1 MEMMQLFKS
10 MPGQFLSPLNNVER
24 KGEHSK
30 LMTAFE
36 DLLQGELVGEENI
49 ESLIE
54 MVKEEL
60 KGFGIT
66 MSGAS
71 GDLDM
76 RGLFEKIENTDLSK
90 AALWKDDGMPEEF
103 EQLFSMTSKELPS
116 LNEKEQVKLSEFLK
130 DLHTEVASASIFDN
144 RSVMMSFMQP
154 PMEWGSGKSLS
165 VNGEGSPEK
174 QLQSL
179 WGKFEQLTGKLF
191 SQGDAVHQTKKVT
204 LDQKTI
210 IELKQ
215 IVDQVTKLAAASKD
229 PGVFNETLSRASKG
243 SSQEQQQLLSD
254 LVKNYSDRK
263 SMVVNY
269 AQQAQVTSKD
279 MAKWLSQSITKLTQ
293 SEQAPAPHLS
303 SAHLSMNMTKVEQH
317 VIHLNSSQS
326 QPMMQSQFMEQFDQ
340 MMKSS
345 RMFSN
350 SSGMTELNIRLNPR
364 QLGDMTVRLM
374 QMNGEMTVKILVTS
388 QAAKDMLD
396 SNMNQLRHM
405 FSPQQVVVEKTDMT
419 SGEQFLTEHDKEAGD
434 FGHQRDSSQEEQES
448 SDEPH
453 AEGEEVSFQEV
464 LMNEKV

>member
-1 MEMMQLFKS
+1 MMQLFNA
-10 MPGQFLSPLNNVER
+10 MPGQFLSSLNNVQR
-24 KGEHSK
+24 KGEQSD

-54 MVKEEL
+54 MVKKEL

-71 GDLDM
+71 GDLN
-76 RGLFEKIENTDLSK
+76 RKRLFEKIENTDLSK
-90 AALWKDDGMPEEF
+90 AALWKGDGMPGEF
-103 EQLFSMTSKELPS
+103 VQLFNMTSKELSS
-116 LNEKEQVKLSEFLK
+116 LNEREQVKLSEFLK
-130 DLHTEVASASIFDN
+130 DLHNEIASASIFDN
-144 RSVMMSFMQP
+144 KSVMMSFIQP
-154 PMEWGSGKSLS
+154 PMEWDSGKPLS
-165 VNGEGSPEK
+165 GNSDGSSKK

-191 SQGDAVHQTKKVT
+191 SQGDAVPQTKNVPI
-204 LDQKTI
+204 DQKTI

-215 IVDQVTKLAAASKD
+215 IVEQVTKLAAASKD
-229 PGVFNETLSRASKG
+229 SGVFTETLSRASKA
-243 SSQEQQQLLSD
+243 SSQEQQQLFSD
-254 LVKNYSDRK
+254 LVKNYADRK

-303 SAHLSMNMTKVEQH
+303 SAHLSMNMSKVEQH

-326 QPMMQSQFMEQFDQ
+326 QPMMQSQFMEQFNQ

-350 SSGMTELNIRLNPR
+350 SSGMTEMNIRLNPQ

-419 SGEQFLTEHDKEAGD
+419 SGEQFLAEDDKEAGD
-434 FGHQRDSSQEEQES
+434 FGHQKDTSQEEQES
-448 SDEPH
+448 SNEPH
-453 AEGEEVSFQEV
+453 AEGEGISFHEV